1 MVWLS
6 LNVIRAALGWQVR
19 RKSDIPLRTMTCM
32 QTVTLVFE
40 PAEEG
45 GFSAYVA
52 EVPGVNS
59 QGETIEDA
67 KRMVIE
73 LTEYR
78 REKAHRK
85 AIAGTVYDRIVLA

>member
-1 MVWLS
+1 
-6 LNVIRAALGWQVR
+6 
-19 RKSDIPLRTMTCM
+19 M

-59 QGETIEDA
+59 QGETIEEA

-73 LTEYR
+73 ALNELMEYR

-85 AIAGTVYDRIVLA
+85 ATEGTVYDRIVLA